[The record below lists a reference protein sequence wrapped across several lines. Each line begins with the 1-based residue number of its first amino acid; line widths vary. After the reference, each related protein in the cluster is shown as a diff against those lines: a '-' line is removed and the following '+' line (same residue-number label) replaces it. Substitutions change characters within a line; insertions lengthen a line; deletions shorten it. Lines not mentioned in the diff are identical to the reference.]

1 MTWFMGGKDE
11 YYVVRQPKD
20 SNPPGTAGLL
30 AAFGGGGC
38 LHMKNSNGS
47 FGTMGS
53 KDLLDEKW
61 LVRDKKTGAE
71 YLYATIDELVVAAWV
86 VD

>member
-1 MTWFMGGKDE
+1 MNNTWS
-11 YYVVRQPKD
+11 D
-20 SNPPGTAGLL
+20 SLKEATRNALQDCWPLSEE
-30 AAFGGGGC
+30 GC

-53 KDLLDEKW
+53 KVLLDEKW
-61 LVRDKKTGAE
+61 LVRDKKTNAE
-71 YLYATIDELVVAAWV
+71 YLYSTIDELIAGGWV